1 MAQSE
6 NTTHI
11 YRRSW
16 GRFYV
21 PPTLLDHRSY
31 KLLLATLILFSFG
44 SFVFGY
50 ISGYEKAEDVL
61 LAEVDSQEML
71 LPQIDISQLAQV
83 EAQPPEV
90 EEPGASIDVD
100 SVGADAEATTALKPA
115 LDDKKVVPA
124 KNPVA
129 PNPVAKQVEVI
140 TTPKTDVVEVEK
152 ENLDSAV
159 MLASLDPVPP
169 EVVLGVGGP
178 PAEAEQGMDEP
189 RATGEQLI
197 VDDATME
204 TGRYSIQV
212 GMYSSFDNAANRVEE
227 LLNNNLNAYIQDYK
241 NSKGETR
248 YNVRF
253 GYFASLTSAR
263 QALAVFE
270 NNHAGS
276 GYIARIN
283 R

>member
-1 MAQSE
+1 MGQSE

-61 LAEVDSQEML
+61 LAEIDSQEML
-71 LPQIDISQLAQV
+71 LPEIDISQLAQL

-100 SVGADAEATTALKPA
+100 SVDVDTEATTALKPA
-115 LDDKKVVPA
+115 IEDKQVVQA
-124 KNPVA
+124 NKPVVTR
-129 PNPVAKQVEVI
+129 PVAKQADAI
-140 TTPKTDVVEVEK
+140 TAPVTNIAEVEK
-152 ENLDSAV
+152 EDPKPSV

-169 EVVLGVGGP
+169 EVALGVGGP
-178 PAEAEQGMDEP
+178 PAEAEDIIDQSQ
-189 RATGEQLI
+189 ATEQLI
-197 VDDATME
+197 VDDATRE

-212 GMYSSFDNAANRVEE
+212 GMYSSFNNAANRVEE
-227 LLNNNLNAYIQDYK
+227 LINNNLNAYIQDYK
-241 NSKGETR
+241 NSKGEPR

-253 GYFASLTSAR
+253 GYFASLTSAK
-263 QALAVFE
+263 QALALFE
-270 NNHAGS
+270 QNHAGS

-283 R
+283 H

>member
-1 MAQSE
+1 M
-6 NTTHI
+6 
-11 YRRSW
+11 
-16 GRFYV
+16 

-61 LAEVDSQEML
+61 LAEIDSQEML
-71 LPQIDISQLAQV
+71 LPEIDISQLAQL

-100 SVGADAEATTALKPA
+100 SVDVDTEATTALKPA
-115 LDDKKVVPA
+115 IEDKQVVQA
-124 KNPVA
+124 NKPVVTR
-129 PNPVAKQVEVI
+129 PVAKQADAI
-140 TTPKTDVVEVEK
+140 TAPVTNIAEVEK
-152 ENLDSAV
+152 EDPKPSV

-169 EVVLGVGGP
+169 EVALGVGGP
-178 PAEAEQGMDEP
+178 PAEAEDIIDQSQ
-189 RATGEQLI
+189 ATEQLI
-197 VDDATME
+197 VDDATRE

-212 GMYSSFDNAANRVEE
+212 GMYSSFNNAANRVEE
-227 LLNNNLNAYIQDYK
+227 LINNNLNAYIQDYK
-241 NSKGETR
+241 NSKGEPR

-253 GYFASLTSAR
+253 GYFASLTSAK
-263 QALAVFE
+263 QALALFE
-270 NNHAGS
+270 QNHAGS

-283 R
+283 H